1 MNIVKASLL
10 NAVRRK
16 WKFALV
22 VFLFGAGL
30 VVLTYVYDVAGAM
43 ENVTEVNDTFRSG
56 GEPTEEQVEQMARG
70 AALTF
75 LFSML
80 ALFFGFGTLFFGFVM
95 PGGVVANERRSAAIM
110 LWAQHPMPLTSFYL
124 RRYLGIQIA
133 TLAALLVFS
142 LTAGAVNL
150 PSGAA
155 PGPQVGSAAS
165 ICLEGLLACAISF
178 GITALGIRRAAL
190 FGLVYYLPSSLIGQV
205 LAVAEGVSETSS
217 SMVAEVARAV
227 LPFAIFPGVE
237 IDNLVDGFESG
248 VAWDWGALGMV
259 VYHFALWTAVAWLGL
274 RRIERRPLKL

>member
-1 MNIVKASLL
+1 VNIVKASLL

-22 VFLFGAGL
+22 VLLFGVGL
-30 VVLTYVYDVAGAM
+30 VVLTNAYDVAGAM
-43 ENVTEVNDTFRSG
+43 ERVIEVNEAFQGG
-56 GEPTEEQVEQMARG
+56 GEPTEEQMEQMARG
-70 AALTF
+70 TALTF
-75 LFSML
+75 LFATL

-142 LTAGAVNL
+142 LTAAAVNL
-150 PSGAA
+150 PSGVA
-155 PGPQVGSAAS
+155 PGPQVGSATG

-190 FGLVYYLPSSLIGQV
+190 FGLVYYLPSSLIGQM
-205 LAVAEGVSETSS
+205 LTVAETSS

-227 LPFAIFPGVE
+227 LPFAIFPGTE

>member
-22 VFLFGAGL
+22 VLLFGVGL
-30 VVLTYVYDVAGAM
+30 VVLTNVYDVAGAM
-43 ENVTEVNDTFRSG
+43 ERVIEVNEALQGG
-56 GEPTEEQVEQMARG
+56 GEPTEEQMGEMARG
-70 AALTF
+70 AALTA
-75 LFSML
+75 LFGTLS
-80 ALFFGFGTLFFGFVM
+80 LFFGFGTLFFGFVM
-95 PGGVVANERRSAAIM
+95 PGGIVANERRSAAIM

-142 LTAGAVNL
+142 LTAAAVNL
-150 PSGAA
+150 PPGDA
-155 PGPQVGSAAS
+155 PGPQVGSATS
-165 ICLEGLLACAISF
+165 ICLGGLLACAISF

-205 LAVAEGVSETSS
+205 LAVSETSS

-237 IDNLVDGFESG
+237 IDNLVAGFESG
-248 VAWDWGALGMV
+248 VPWAWGALGMV